1 MIQRFIELGQGY
13 SDLYELITLGDN
25 MSERVQHVMA
35 FHTVLTNGENRTS
48 VAIVMKPTQ
57 PGDFQ
62 PIYIC
67 REGIPYPHDLANKR
81 YDMFQ
86 NMAERI
92 NKNIIELTVRP
103 SGVFGETELFY
114 QHLIGILR
122 MNNYIAPLK

>member
-13 SDLYELITLGDN
+13 SDLYELITLGKN

-35 FHTVLTNGENRTS
+35 FHTVLTNGENRS
-48 VAIVMKPTQ
+48 SIAIIMKPTQ

-67 REGIPYPHDLANKR
+67 REGIPYPHETPNKR
-81 YDMFQ
+81 FDLLKDF
-86 NMAERI
+86 AERI
-92 NKNIIELTVRP
+92 NKEMIELTVQP
-103 SGVFGETELFY
+103 SQIFGETELYY

-122 MNNYIAPLK
+122 MNNYIAPMK